1 MPWKSVA
8 VVAVLVLGAAPMTT
22 RTAFARGLAGGAHF
36 GAAHFGG
43 SHFAG
48 GGIAG
53 PRPAIG
59 RGFADRRFA
68 IGRRFAAHRFV
79 IRRGFGRAF
88 GGNFSA
94 GGLWPYDPLWTGA
107 YGGVA
112 TAAYPGAGDVAPEPI
127 AVPVCRRS
135 EQIVRVPAEAG
146 GTREIKITNCPQGL

>member
-1 MPWKSVA
+1 MLCAMRVALERANRQGMAALKWKRLAPTLDDGTSRPPTSSVHWGAAGVRSMPWKSVA
-8 VVAVLVLGAAPMTT
+8 VVAILVLGAAPMTT

-94 GGLWPYDPLWTGA
+94 GGLWPYDPLWTG
-107 YGGVA
+107 
-112 TAAYPGAGDVAPEPI
+112 P
-127 AVPVCRRS
+127 
-135 EQIVRVPAEAG
+135 
-146 GTREIKITNCPQGL
+146 